1 MLAEPDIGS
10 ISHLFLVGG
19 FAESSL
25 LQEEIRTTFSDDLM
39 VVIPQGLA
47 VAVLKGAVMY
57 GQDPGVITTRRAK
70 LTYGIGVIVPFKQG
84 LHPIEKLVVR
94 NGKTWCLDVLDVF
107 VRSGSSVSC
116 GDCVVRSYRPAHD
129 DQTSII
135 LHCFSTEDEGPDLKF
150 VTDPDVQLCGT
161 LRLEVNPGG
170 VETQQV
176 QVQMK
181 FGDTEIKA
189 TAVDLTT
196 GNAVSASVDFFTD
209 KNPKY
214 CTKL

>member
-1 MLAEPDIGS
+1 MI
-10 ISHLFLVGG
+10 
-19 FAESSL
+19 
-25 LQEEIRTTFSDDLM
+25 
-39 VVIPQGLA
+39 
-47 VAVLKGAVMY
+47 
-57 GQDPGVITTRRAK
+57 
-70 LTYGIGVIVPFKQG
+70 
-84 LHPIEKLVVR
+84 
-94 NGKTWCLDVLDVF
+94 
-107 VRSGSSVSC
+107 
-116 GDCVVRSYRPAHD
+116 RSYRPAHD

-135 LHCFSTEDEGPDLKF
+135 LHCFSTEDEGSDLKF

-161 LRLEVNPGG
+161 LRLDVNPGV
-170 VETQQV
+170 VETQEV

-189 TAVDLTT
+189 TAMDLTS